1 MINSI
6 AISFWKIQIHWYGIL
21 IATGVLLGTVI
32 ACRRAEKY
40 GISQETVFNG
50 ILVVVPAAIVVSRA
64 YYVLF
69 SWKQIISSGWTE
81 IFAIW
86 HGGLAIHGAIIG
98 GALAAY
104 WFIKREKIPFATL
117 ADLLTPSLILGQ
129 AIGRWG
135 NFINQEAYGTVVSSG
150 FISRFPDFIKNQM
163 YINGAY
169 HHPTFLYES
178 LWDALLF
185 VLLMVLDRKPRRPGQ
200 LTLVYLAGYSLAR
213 FFIEGLRTDSLMLGD
228 LRVAQVVSLCILLLC
243 GIIQYRFMKTADNQ

>member
-1 MINSI
+1 MIDPI
-6 AISFWKIQIHWYGIL
+6 ALSFWKIQIHWYGIL
-21 IATGVLLGTVI
+21 IAAGVLLGTVI
-32 ACRRAEKY
+32 ACRRAGKY
-40 GISQETVFNG
+40 GISQETVLNG
-50 ILVVVPAAIVVSRA
+50 ILVVVPTAIVFSRA
-64 YYVLF
+64 YYVIF
-69 SWKQIISSGWTE
+69 SWKSVISSGWTE

-86 HGGLAIHGAIIG
+86 HGGLAIHGAVIG

-104 WFIKREKIPFATL
+104 WYIRQEKIPFAAL

-135 NFINQEAYGTVVSSG
+135 NFINQEAYGTVVSTE

-178 LWDALLF
+178 LWDAALF
-185 VLLMVLDRKPRRPGQ
+185 VLLMALDRKPRRPGQ

-213 FFIEGLRTDSLMLGD
+213 FFIEGLRTDSLMLGEF
-228 LRVAQVVSLCILLLC
+228 RVAQVVSVCIIILCV
-243 GIIQYRFMKTADNQ
+243 IIQYRFMKTANNR